1 MKQRLSVMFA
11 WTCSDTAEEIMST
24 ETHSASLS
32 LCDRLSGRPEI
43 IPLSVSALEHSLVKG
58 RVCKRA
64 RYRRGAEAQSTLW
77 IIVLRAFSP
86 LRKQPTLYPFP
97 SFFYTFRL
105 NVFPLLV
112 FLPALTEE
120 CWEVRETLGHRS
132 ITVLIKCNN
141 NISQGLGFSLYD
153 TLLLY
158 S

>member
-1 MKQRLSVMFA
+1 
-11 WTCSDTAEEIMST
+11 MSA

-43 IPLSVSALEHSLVKG
+43 IPLSISALKHSLIKG
-58 RVCKRA
+58 ECVNVHATA
-64 RYRRGAEAQSTLW
+64 RELR
-77 IIVLRAFSP
+77 LRALYESLCCEPF
-86 LRKQPTLYPFP
+86 LLCVNTLYPFP
-97 SFFYTFRL
+97 SFFYTFLL

-120 CWEVRETLGHRS
+120 CWEVREILGHRS

-141 NISQGLGFSLYD
+141 NISWGFGFSLYD